1 MSYQL
6 GYKNGLK
13 GSPEYVAALE
23 VQERLRSSEE
33 TERLVH
39 LLAQPPS
46 VAACVPVMAGQEIDE
61 FSFCSDLLADQEN
74 ERYEDAPDREIDYR

>member
-13 GSPEYVAALE
+13 GSPEYADALE
-23 VQERLRSSEE
+23 VQERLRSSEAMD
-33 TERLVH
+33 RLVH

-46 VAACVPVMAGQEIDE
+46 VEACVPVMAGQEIDE
-61 FSFCSDLLADQEN
+61 YSFCSNLLADQEN
-74 ERYEDAPDREIDYR
+74 ERYEGAPDRDMEYR